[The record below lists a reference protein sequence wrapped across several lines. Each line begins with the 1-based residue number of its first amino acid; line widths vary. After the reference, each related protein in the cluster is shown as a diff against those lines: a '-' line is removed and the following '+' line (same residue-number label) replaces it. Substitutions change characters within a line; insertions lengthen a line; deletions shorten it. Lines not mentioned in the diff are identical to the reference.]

1 MKTPYFLGMLVMFF
15 SYITAYGQA
24 ANMLTTSV
32 KKTLAASVI
41 DGSPVEWG
49 NIDFFEI
56 TKITTGDKTKDITDT
71 YGYWQAVWDDS
82 YLYLHIGV
90 IDDEYATAADKKDI
104 LEIYVDMNNNKALG
118 GPNPEKPIENGPI
131 VGPATQ
137 FAWKW
142 ADPTL
147 AFTAPELFAEGG
159 LGEGDDTLV
168 IWARTNRENN
178 LGYELEVAFPWNSLK
193 PGFIAEA
200 GKKISWDVNIADID
214 PNDDV
219 KSDQYWSNDGT
230 GSADPEMRPG
240 LWRSVVMSG
249 DLLFSGDIADMV
261 NSINSGKQSNVTVYP
276 NPVTDI
282 LYVRSNGS
290 LTKAELFDILGK
302 KVTDID
308 LSGSQNSLDVSSV
321 KPGVYFLKLY
331 NHNNLTET
339 AKIIKK

>member
-1 MKTPYFLGMLVMFF
+1 MKTRYFLFMLVMFF

-24 ANMLTTSV
+24 ANMLTATV
-32 KKTLAASVI
+32 KKTLAAPVI
-41 DGSPVEWG
+41 DGQPTEWG
-49 NIDFFEI
+49 NIDFNEI
-56 TKITTGDKTKDITDT
+56 THITTGDKTKDMTDT

-90 IDDEYATAADKKDI
+90 IDDAYATAEDIRDI

-118 GPNPEKPIENGPI
+118 GPNPENPIENGPI

-137 FAWKW
+137 YAWQW

-147 AFTAPELFAEGG
+147 AFNAPELFAEGG

-168 IWARTNRENN
+168 IWARTNRDNN

-193 PGFIAEA
+193 AGYVAEA
-200 GKKISWDVNIADID
+200 GNKISWDINIADID
-214 PNDDV
+214 PGDDV

-249 DLLFSGDIADMV
+249 DILFSSEIADMV
-261 NSINSGKQSNVTVYP
+261 NGVYSNKQSRVTIYP
-276 NPVTDI
+276 NPVSDFLHIQSVSTI
-282 LYVRSNGS
+282 S
-290 LTKAELFDILGK
+290 KAELFDVLGK
-302 KVTDID
+302 SVKTPDFSV
-308 LSGSQNSLDVSSV
+308 SQNGIDVSSV

-331 NHNNLTET
+331 NRNELVGT